1 MAKNDGQFIRLTSFS
16 FQELKEAFSKARPIY
31 DCSACS
37 TNKPLPR
44 CFYVEEI
51 GVMAITENS
60 NEAVDFLVEA
70 LTHKDKFVRY
80 NAYGHLGD
88 INASEKKEAITIAVE
103 NGIKNEKDDRV
114 LEIATI
120 SLAKLKSM

>member
-1 MAKNDGQFIRLTSFS
+1 MNYNGQLIRVTPLS

-31 DCSACS
+31 DCRACS

-60 NEAVDFLVEA
+60 DDAIDFLVEA
-70 LTHKDKFVRY
+70 LTHKDKFVRF

-88 INASEKKEAITIAVE
+88 VTSPDKKEAITIAVE
-103 NGIKNEKDDRV
+103 NGIENEKDERV
-114 LEIATI
+114 LEIAMK
-120 SLAKLKSM
+120 SLAKLKET